1 MLGKEALLL
10 VQGRNGPVL
19 SIPNGWGG
27 GMATMYFKDKTSMSL
42 SALDSR
48 FPDRKIPISL
58 LAEGKEVIY
67 DDGLWDNY
75 GPTLKNVSM
84 DSEFAAHFFY
94 IIDRTK
100 DAEIRW

>member
-1 MLGKEALLL
+1 MLGKEVLLL
-10 VQGRNGPVL
+10 MQGKEGPLL

-27 GMATMYFKDKTSMSL
+27 GMATMYFKNKTSMSL

-48 FPDRKIPISL
+48 FPSRKIPISL
-58 LAEGKEVIY
+58 LAEGEVIY

-75 GPTLKNVSM
+75 GPTLKNVRM
-84 DSEFAAHFFY
+84 DEERFTHSFY

>member
-10 VQGRNGPVL
+10 STKKSEPML

-27 GMATMYFKDKTSMSL
+27 AMATMYFKDKTSMSL

-48 FPDRKIPISL
+48 FPSRKIPISL
-58 LAEGKEVIY
+58 LAEGSVIY
-67 DDGLWDNY
+67 DDGLWEDY
-75 GPTLKNVSM
+75 GPTLKNVRM
-84 DSEFAAHFFY
+84 DEDFVSHYFY